1 MSLPNYLAKI
11 KSSGIYRFVWDKSE
25 ITATDAETLRLVVG
39 YSEKGPFNTPVYID
53 NTRDF
58 KTIFGD
64 VNKKLEKRGIFFHR
78 LALQALLA
86 GPILAL
92 NVKKFADE
100 KVGYATATT
109 GNAALKSSE
118 TNVMGIYNTSRF
130 WHVDPEVLS
139 DLDNADPTDKV
150 GGKKQYITVAMTDG
164 VSSSSTFVLRPSFN
178 SSYDVTI
185 KTWYSTIGEEMP
197 DYFIGHED
205 LLVSDFLV
213 EAYVFKGQFTPEL
226 AKTVELS
233 KFFDVDGDTVTI
245 KPTVKNAFG
254 QEIDALDALAASEN
268 SQFVQKYVGVTIPYF
283 KDTNGAYMSLD
294 ILFNKDYE
302 EHKMVMKFNSDLLD
316 DGSNGGTRFT
326 PQDIVTVH
334 RVHRADAEY
343 FDTNQLVKKDYVPS
357 QPIVQELNCNYS
369 VNPVKTI
376 FVGKFDG
383 TDVKYYERSSS
394 PGTVKAVEDIDISK
408 YDYQYCYLGSVVS
421 GDQWVVTRS
430 SVDTS
435 KGNIIRIGSNITT
448 SIIND
453 SQVHVGDTVMIPTRK
468 AKKIAKVGNINT
480 DIEYVSESDTQM
492 TPCRIVNIEQVTVG
506 TDSTDTE
513 KFVDIAVYHDNFI
526 NEKSKIG
533 DTGLFIDFYKAY
545 YMLTQGYIGADAYN
559 NHIIKAIDLALGTL
573 VRHNDVYG
581 FVKKLNDLDYNSY
594 KLTGIT
600 PTYLKGYEYSDS
612 KPKSSSIEDKLAW
625 QKRLLDAINPDS
637 TVGYPGLVEAL
648 TNRTDVDYRYLV
660 DTFESYPSKECKGNL
675 ALLAKTK
682 DNCML
687 LSNFPAIKSFIKMN
701 YVDRNGAFNV
711 KYIKDPSKSKY
722 TGGDA
727 FSLPSAENGASWC
740 SFNTPVVFTDGT
752 VKTTVPA
759 AALVSNKFMEKYS
772 TRQPYYIVAGP
783 TYGRLL
789 ASGLVGPDYNFSRAD
804 LDILEPMGVNATVYV
819 PRKGTFINSN
829 QTAKQTPV
837 TALSKINV
845 RELVIYLQDQ
855 IHDLLQNY
863 QWEFNTQSLRDLIKS
878 KADSICEL
886 VRANGGIYAF
896 SNVCD
901 ETNNTDDVINN
912 EMIVL
917 STFIEP
923 GMGAGK
929 MVQELTIYK
938 KGGMTSTIQ

>member
-139 DLDNADPTDKV
+139 DLDNADSTDKV
-150 GGKKQYITVAMTDG
+150 GGKKQYITVAMTDS
-164 VSSSSTFVLRPSFN
+164 VSSSSTFILRPSFN

-197 DYFIGHED
+197 DYFIGYEN

-233 KFFDVDGDTVTI
+233 KYFDVDGDTVTI

-254 QEIDALDALAASEN
+254 QEIDALDALAANEN

-316 DGSNGGTRFT
+316 DGSNGGANFT
-326 PQDIVTVH
+326 PQDIVTVYH
-334 RVHRADAEY
+334 ADAEY
-343 FDTNQLVKKDYVPS
+343 FDTNQLVKKDYTTIGVTR
-357 QPIVQELNCNYS
+357 QELNCNYETHCD
-369 VNPVKTI
+369 KTI
-376 FVGKFDG
+376 FVGKFNG
-383 TDVKYYERSSS
+383 FSVRYYERSSD
-394 PGTVKAVEDIDISK
+394 PATVKAVEDIDVSK
-408 YDYQYCYLGSVVS
+408 YDYQYCYLGSTIS
-421 GDQWVVTRS
+421 GAQWNIEKGFE
-430 SVDTS
+430 DTN
-435 KGNIIRIGSNITT
+435 KGNIIRIGSNIT
-448 SIIND
+448 IRDVDD

-468 AKKIAKVGNINT
+468 AKKIAKIGSIT
-480 DIEYVSESDTQM
+480 PDIEYVSGSETQM
-492 TPCRIVNIEQVTVG
+492 TPCRIVNIEQVAVDTNVG
-506 TDSTDTE
+506 
-513 KFVDIAVYHDNFI
+513 KFVDITVYHDDFL
-526 NEKSKIG
+526 NEKSEIG
-533 DTGLFIDFYKAY
+533 DTGLFIDFAKAH
-545 YMLTQGYIGADAYN
+545 YMLTQGYIDTVACN
-559 NHIIKAIDLALGTL
+559 NHIIKAIDKVAMSTDIQ
-573 VRHNDVYG
+573 HTAVYG

-600 PTYLKGYEYSDS
+600 PTYLKGYEYADS

-701 YVDRNGAFNV
+701 YVDHNGAFNV

-722 TGGDA
+722 AGGDA

>member
-130 WHVDPEVLS
+130 WHVDPEVLP
-139 DLDNADPTDKV
+139 DLDNADSTDKV

-164 VSSSSTFVLRPSFN
+164 VSSSSTFILRPSFN

-197 DYFIGHED
+197 DYFIGYEN

-233 KFFDVDGDTVTI
+233 KYFDVDGDTVTI
-245 KPTVKNAFG
+245 KPTVRNAFG

-302 EHKMVMKFNSDLLD
+302 EHKMIMKFNSDLLD
-316 DGSNGGTRFT
+316 DGSNGGASFT

-334 RVHRADAEY
+334 HTGAEY
-343 FDTNQLVKKDYVPS
+343 FDTNQLVKKDYTS
-357 QPIVQELNCNYS
+357 SEATKTRQELNCNYETHHDE
-369 VNPVKTI
+369 TI
-376 FVGKFDG
+376 FVGKFNG
-383 TDVKYYERSSS
+383 SKVQYYERSSS

-408 YDYQYCYLGSVVS
+408 YDYQYCYLGSVAS
-421 GDQWVVTRS
+421 ERDRWSIGEIIPENTDN
-430 SVDTS
+430 
-435 KGNIIRIGSNITT
+435 GNIINIGSDVTI
-448 SIIND
+448 SDVND
-453 SQVHVGDTVMIPTRK
+453 SQVHVGDTIMVPTRK
-468 AKKIAKVGNINT
+468 AKKIANFGSIHA
-480 DIEYVSESDTQM
+480 DIEYVSGFDTQM
-492 TPCRIVNIEQVTVG
+492 TPCRIVNIEQ
-506 TDSTDTE
+506 DSFNNINIT
-513 KFVDIAVYHDNFI
+513 VYHNDLI
-526 NEKSKIG
+526 NEKSEIG
-533 DTGLFIDFYKAY
+533 DTGLFIDFDKVSYV
-545 YMLTQGYIGADAYN
+545 LTQGYIGTDACN
-559 NHIIKAIDLALGTL
+559 NHILNAIEFALSLSQGSST
-573 VRHNDVYG
+573 VQYNAVYG

-600 PTYLKGYEYSDS
+600 PTYLKGYEYADS

-637 TVGYPGLVEAL
+637 TIGYPGLVEAL

-701 YVDRNGAFNV
+701 YVDHNGAFNV

-722 TGGDA
+722 AGSDA

>member
-130 WHVDPEVLS
+130 WHVDPEALP
-139 DLDNADPTDKV
+139 DLDNADSTDKV

-164 VSSSSTFVLRPSFN
+164 VSSSSTFILRPSFN

-197 DYFIGHED
+197 DYFIGYEN

-233 KFFDVDGDTVTI
+233 KYFDVDGDTVTI

-268 SQFVQKYVGVTIPYF
+268 SQFIQKYVGVTIPYF

-316 DGSNGGTRFT
+316 DGSNGDADFT

-334 RVHRADAEY
+334 HTDPEY
-343 FDTNQLVKKDYVPS
+343 FDTNQLVKKDYS
-357 QPIVQELNCNYS
+357 ETAITRQELNCNYETHFD
-369 VNPVKTI
+369 KTI
-376 FVGKFDG
+376 FVGNFDNI
-383 TDVKYYERSSS
+383 DVQYYERSSS
-394 PGTVKAVEDIDISK
+394 LGAVKAVEDIDISK
-408 YDYQYCYLGSVVS
+408 YDYQYCYLGSAFSERDRWSIGGIVP
-421 GDQWVVTRS
+421 Q
-430 SVDTS
+430 DTD
-435 KGNIIRIGSNITT
+435 KGNIIKIGSVVTI
-448 SIIND
+448 SDINN
-453 SQVHVGDTVMIPTRK
+453 SQVHVGDTVMIPTKK
-468 AKKIAKVGNINT
+468 AKKIANVGSIDS
-480 DIEYVSESDTQM
+480 DIEYASESDTQM
-492 TPCRIVNIEQVTVG
+492 VPCRIVNIEQAAVG
-506 TDSTDTE
+506 D
-513 KFVDIAVYHDNFI
+513 VDITVYHDDFI
-526 NEKSKIG
+526 NEKSEIG
-533 DTGLFIDFYKAY
+533 DTGLFIDFDKAH
-545 YMLTQGYIGADAYN
+545 YMLTQGYVGTDACN
-559 NHIIKAIDLALGTL
+559 NHIIKAIDKGGTH
-573 VRHNDVYG
+573 VAVYG
-581 FVKKLNDLDYNSY
+581 FIKKLNDFDYNSY
-594 KLTGIT
+594 NLTGIT

-701 YVDRNGAFNV
+701 YVDHNGAFNV

-722 TGGDA
+722 AGSDA

>member
-53 NTRDF
+53 NPRDF

-164 VSSSSTFVLRPSFN
+164 VSSSSTFILRPSFN

-197 DYFIGHED
+197 DYFIGYED

-233 KFFDVDGDTVTI
+233 KYFDVDDDIVTI

-316 DGSNGGTRFT
+316 DGSNGGASFT
-326 PQDIVTVH
+326 PRDIVTVH
-334 RVHRADAEY
+334 HTDAEY
-343 FDTNQLVKKDYVPS
+343 FDTNQLVKKDYTSPEAA
-357 QPIVQELNCNYS
+357 ITRQELNCNYETHLD
-369 VNPVKTI
+369 KTI
-376 FVGKFDG
+376 FAGKFDD
-383 TDVKYYERSSS
+383 TNVKYYERSSD
-394 PGTVKAVEDIDISK
+394 PATVKAVEDIDISK
-408 YDYQYCYLGSVVS
+408 YDYQYCYLGSIVN
-421 GDQWVVTRS
+421 GTQWTVTKG

-435 KGNIIRIGSNITT
+435 KGNIIQIGSNITT

-453 SQVHVGDTVMIPTRK
+453 SQVHVGDTVMIPTKK
-468 AKKIAKVGNINT
+468 AKKVAKVGNINT
-480 DIEYVSESDTQM
+480 DIEYVSESETQM
-492 TPCRIVNIEQVTVG
+492 VPCRIVNIEQVVVG
-506 TDSTDTE
+506 ADTG
-513 KFVDIAVYHDNFI
+513 KFVNITVYHDDFI
-526 NEKSKIG
+526 NEKSEIG
-533 DTGLFIDFYKAY
+533 DTGLFIDFDKAH
-545 YMLTQGYIGADAYN
+545 YMLTQGYIGTDACN
-559 NHIIKAIDLALGTL
+559 NHIIKAIDKSSAQH
-573 VRHNDVYG
+573 VAVYG
-581 FVKKLNDLDYNSY
+581 FVKRLNDLDYNSY

-600 PTYLKGYEYSDS
+600 PTYLKGYEYADS

-701 YVDRNGAFNV
+701 YVDHNGTFNV

-722 TGGDA
+722 AGGDA

>member
-92 NVKKFADE
+92 NVKKFANE

-109 GNAALKSSE
+109 GNAALRSSE

-139 DLDNADPTDKV
+139 DLDNADSTDKV
-150 GGKKQYITVAMTDG
+150 GGKKQYITVAMTDS
-164 VSSSSTFVLRPSFN
+164 VSSSSTFILRPSFN

-197 DYFIGHED
+197 DYFIGYEN

-233 KFFDVDGDTVTI
+233 KYFDVDGDTVTI

-316 DGSNGGTRFT
+316 DGSNGGANFT

-334 RVHRADAEY
+334 HADAEY
-343 FDTNQLVKKDYVPS
+343 FDTNQLVKKDYTAS
-357 QPIVQELNCNYS
+357 AAAITRQELNCNYS
-369 VNPVKTI
+369 VNHDKTI
-376 FVGKFDG
+376 FVGKFNG
-383 TDVKYYERSSS
+383 FHVQYYERSSS
-394 PGTVKAVEDIDISK
+394 PGTVKVVKDIDISK
-408 YDYQYCYLGSVVS
+408 YDYQYCYLGSVTS
-421 GDQWVVTRS
+421 EGDRWNIGRCS
-430 SVDTS
+430 EDTN
-435 KGNIIRIGSNITT
+435 KGNIINIGSDVTISNV
-448 SIIND
+448 ND

-468 AKKIAKVGNINT
+468 AKKIANIGSIIA
-480 DIEYVSESDTQM
+480 DIEYVSGSDTQM
-492 TPCRIVNIEQVTVG
+492 TPCRIVNIEQ
-506 TDSTDTE
+506 DS
-513 KFVDIAVYHDNFI
+513 FNNVNIAVYHDDFI
-526 NEKSKIG
+526 NEKSEIG
-533 DTGLFIDFYKAY
+533 DTGLFIDFSNAH
-545 YMLTQGYIGADAYN
+545 YMLTQGYIGTDACN
-559 NHIIKAIDLALGTL
+559 NHIIKAINQAINQGD
-573 VRHNDVYG
+573 VQHNAVYG

-600 PTYLKGYEYSDS
+600 PTYLKGYEYADS

>member
-130 WHVDPEVLS
+130 WHVDPEVLP
-139 DLDNADPTDKV
+139 DLDNADSTDKV

-164 VSSSSTFVLRPSFN
+164 VSSSSTFILRPSFN

-197 DYFIGHED
+197 DYFIGYED

-233 KFFDVDGDTVTI
+233 KYFDVDGSIVTI

-316 DGSNGGTRFT
+316 DGSNGDADFT

-334 RVHRADAEY
+334 HTDPEY

-357 QPIVQELNCNYS
+357 HLISTAQVYELNCNYVTNS
-369 VNPVKTI
+369 DKTI

-383 TDVKYYERSSS
+383 TNVKYYKRSSEI
-394 PGTVKAVEDIDISK
+394 GTVIAVEDIDISK
-408 YDYQYCYLGSVVS
+408 YDYQYCYLGSVIN
-421 GDQWVVTRS
+421 GDGWNIITKS
-430 SVDTS
+430 SVDIS
-435 KGNIIRIGSNITT
+435 KSNIIQIGSNVTT
-448 SIIND
+448 SIITDN
-453 SQVHVGDTVMIPTRK
+453 QVHVGDTVMIPTLEVK
-468 AKKIAKVGNINT
+468 KVAKTGNINT
-480 DIEYVSESDTQM
+480 DIKYISGTNTQM
-492 TPCRIVNIEQVTVG
+492 VPCRIVNIEQASVG
-506 TDSTDTE
+506 SNNS
-513 KFVDIAVYHDNFI
+513 KVDITVYHDDFI
-526 NEKSKIG
+526 NEKSEVG
-533 DTGLFIDFYKAY
+533 DTGLIIDFDNTH
-545 YMLTQGYIGADAYN
+545 YMLTQGYIGTDAYN
-559 NHIIKAIDLALGTL
+559 NHIIKAIDQDSTQHTA
-573 VRHNDVYG
+573 VYG
-581 FVKKLNDLDYNSY
+581 FIKKLNDLDYNSY

-600 PTYLKGYEYSDS
+600 PTYLKGYEYADS

-637 TVGYPGLVEAL
+637 TIGYPGLVEAL

-701 YVDRNGAFNV
+701 YVDHNGAFNV

-722 TGGDA
+722 AGSDA

-929 MVQELTIYK
+929 MVHELTIYK

>member
-78 LALQALLA
+78 LALQALLK

-92 NVKKFADE
+92 NVKKFANE

-164 VSSSSTFVLRPSFN
+164 VSSSSTFILRPSFN

-197 DYFIGHED
+197 DYFIGYEN

-233 KFFDVDGDTVTI
+233 KYFDVDGDTVTI

-316 DGSNGGTRFT
+316 DGSNGGTSFT

-334 RVHRADAEY
+334 HTDAEY
-343 FDTNQLVKKDYVPS
+343 FDTNQLVKKDYTTS
-357 QPIVQELNCNYS
+357 AAAITSQELNCNYNV
-369 VNPVKTI
+369 VNNDKTI
-376 FVGKFDG
+376 FVGKFDN
-383 TDVKYYERSSS
+383 TNIKYYERSSS
-394 PGTVKAVEDIDISK
+394 PGTVKAVKDIDISK
-408 YDYQYCYLGSVVS
+408 YDYQYCYLGSTIS
-421 GDQWVVTRS
+421 GKDPWNIGVIPS
-430 SVDTS
+430 DTD
-435 KGNIIRIGSNITT
+435 KGNIINIGSDVTI
-448 SIIND
+448 SDIDD
-453 SQVHVGDTVMIPTRK
+453 SQVHVGDTIMVPTRK

-480 DIEYVSESDTQM
+480 DIEYASGSDTQM
-492 TPCRIVNIEQVTVG
+492 TPCRIVNIEQVGVG
-506 TDSTDTE
+506 V
-513 KFVDIAVYHDNFI
+513 VDITVDHDDLI
-526 NEKSKIG
+526 NEKSEIG
-533 DTGLFIDFYKAY
+533 DTGLFIDFNKAH
-545 YMLTQGYIGADAYN
+545 YMLTQGYIGSDACN
-559 NHIIKAIDLALGTL
+559 NHIIKAIDKSEIQHT
-573 VRHNDVYG
+573 VVYG

-594 KLTGIT
+594 KLASIT
-600 PTYLKGYEYSDS
+600 PTYLKGYEYADS

-701 YVDRNGAFNV
+701 YVDHNGAFNV

-722 TGGDA
+722 AGRDA

>member
-139 DLDNADPTDKV
+139 DLDNADSTDKV

-164 VSSSSTFVLRPSFN
+164 VSSSSTFILRPSFN

-197 DYFIGHED
+197 DYFIGYEN

-233 KFFDVDGDTVTI
+233 KYFDVDGDTVTI

-316 DGSNGGTRFT
+316 DGSNGGTSFT

-334 RVHRADAEY
+334 HADAEY
-343 FDTNQLVKKDYVPS
+343 FDTNQLVKKDYTNS
-357 QPIVQELNCNYS
+357 ESAITRQELNCNYETHLD
-369 VNPVKTI
+369 KTI

-383 TDVKYYERSSS
+383 TNVKYYERSSD
-394 PGTVKAVEDIDISK
+394 PATVKTVEDIDISK
-408 YDYQYCYLGSVVS
+408 YDYQYCYLGSAVVNEEFIRPWGIKRGS
-421 GDQWVVTRS
+421 EDI
-430 SVDTS
+430 S
-435 KGNIIRIGSNITT
+435 KGNIINIGSSFLTA

-468 AKKIAKVGNINT
+468 AKKIAKTGSIDT
-480 DIEYVSESDTQM
+480 DIEYVSGSDTQM
-492 TPCRIVNIEQVTVG
+492 TPCRIVNMETVVLG
-506 TDSTDTE
+506 DGD
-513 KFVDIAVYHDNFI
+513 VNIAVYHDDFL
-526 NEKSKIG
+526 NEKSEIG
-533 DTGLFIDFYKAY
+533 DTGLFIDFDKAS
-545 YMLTQGYIGADAYN
+545 YMLTQGYIGTDACN
-559 NHIIKAIDLALGTL
+559 NHIIKAIDKSGAQHTA
-573 VRHNDVYG
+573 VYG
-581 FVKKLNDLDYNSY
+581 FIKKLNDLDYNSY

-600 PTYLKGYEYSDS
+600 PTYLKGYEYADS

-625 QKRLLDAINPDS
+625 QKRLLDAINPNS
-637 TVGYPGLVEAL
+637 AVGYPGLVEAL

-701 YVDRNGAFNV
+701 YVDHNGAFNV

-722 TGGDA
+722 AGGDA

-929 MVQELTIYK
+929 MVHELTIYK

>member
-92 NVKKFADE
+92 NVKKFANE

-139 DLDNADPTDKV
+139 DLDNADSTDKV
-150 GGKKQYITVAMTDG
+150 GGKKQYITVAMTDS
-164 VSSSSTFVLRPSFN
+164 VSSSSTFILRPSFN

-197 DYFIGHED
+197 DYFIGYEN

-233 KFFDVDGDTVTI
+233 KYFDVDGDTVTI

-268 SQFVQKYVGVTIPYF
+268 SQFIQKYVGVTIPYF

-316 DGSNGGTRFT
+316 DGSNGGTSFT

-334 RVHRADAEY
+334 HTEY
-343 FDTNQLVKKDYVPS
+343 FDTNQLVKKDYLQQQPVGIETAVPT
-357 QPIVQELNCNYS
+357 VQELNCNY
-369 VNPVKTI
+369 NTKLDKTI
-376 FVGKFDG
+376 FVGKFNG
-383 TDVKYYERSSS
+383 TNIKYYERSGD
-394 PGTVKAVEDIDISK
+394 PATVKVVEDIDISK
-408 YDYQYCYLGSVVS
+408 YDYQYCYLGYLGSVVS
-421 GDQWVVTRS
+421 DSPWEITKCS
-430 SVDTS
+430 EDTD
-435 KGNIIRIGSNITT
+435 KGNIINIGSHVTT
-448 SIIND
+448 SDIDD

-468 AKKIAKVGNINT
+468 AKKIAKIGIIDS
-480 DIEYVSESDTQM
+480 DIEYVSGSDTQM
-492 TPCRIVNIEQVTVG
+492 TPCRIVNIEQ
-506 TDSTDTE
+506 DSHNN
-513 KFVDIAVYHDNFI
+513 VNIAVYHDDFI
-526 NEKSKIG
+526 NEKSEIG
-533 DTGLFIDFYKAY
+533 DTGLFIDFDNTH
-545 YMLTQGYIGADAYN
+545 YMLTQGYVGTDACN
-559 NHIIKAIDLALGTL
+559 NHIIKAINQDG
-573 VRHNDVYG
+573 VRLTAVYG

-600 PTYLKGYEYSDS
+600 PTYLKGYEYADS

-701 YVDRNGAFNV
+701 YVDHNGAFNV

-722 TGGDA
+722 AGGDA